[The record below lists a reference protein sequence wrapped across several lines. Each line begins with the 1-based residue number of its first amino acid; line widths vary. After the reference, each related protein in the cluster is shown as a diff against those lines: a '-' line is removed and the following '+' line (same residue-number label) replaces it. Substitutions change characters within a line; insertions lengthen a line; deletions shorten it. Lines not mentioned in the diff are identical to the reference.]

1 MTESGDM
8 VNRYEEAVRRMD
20 AANAGDPRLVEWG
33 GESLP
38 YELFYSHRVVEWVER
53 LCPGA
58 SEALRLAAR
67 SQHICRWESP
77 RSDYPMD
84 RAGYL
89 KWRADLKQFHARK
102 SGEILAA
109 AGYGVEVV
117 ERVRALNL
125 KQGLGRDEEVQVLE
139 DALCLV
145 TLQFQL
151 ADLMRKTEREKL
163 VSVLQKTWRKM
174 SESGRA
180 AALGLKYTEEEQV
193 LLGEVLEKERTG

>member
-1 MTESGDM
+1 MTENGD
-8 VNRYEEAVRRMD
+8 VFNQYEEAVRRMD

-53 LCPGA
+53 VCPGA

-193 LLGEVLEKERTG
+193 LLGEVLGKER

>member
-1 MTESGDM
+1 MTENGD
-8 VNRYEEAVRRMD
+8 VFNRYEEAVRRMD

-109 AGYGVEVV
+109 AGYGEEVV

-193 LLGEVLEKERTG
+193 LLGEVLGKER

>member
-1 MTESGDM
+1 MSEAGD
-8 VNRYEEAVRRMD
+8 VVDRYEEAVRRID
-20 AANAGDPRLVEWG
+20 AVNAGDPRWIECG
-33 GESLP
+33 GERVP
-38 YELFYSHRVVEWVER
+38 YELFYSHRVVGWVER
-53 LCPGA
+53 LSPGA

-77 RSDYPMD
+77 RSGYPMD

-89 KWRADLKQFHARK
+89 KWRADLKQLHARK

-109 AGYGVEVV
+109 AGYGE
-117 ERVRALNL
+117 ELIDRVRALNL
-125 KQGLGRDEEVQVLE
+125 KQGLGRDAEVQVLE

-163 VSVLQKTWRKM
+163 VSILQKTWRKM
-174 SESGRA
+174 SELGRE
-180 AALGLKYTEEEQV
+180 AALGLEYSEEEKE
-193 LLGEVLEKERTG
+193 LLGEVLGKER

>member
-1 MTESGDM
+1 MRMTESQSKL
-8 VNRYEEAVRRMD
+8 NRYEEAVRRID

-33 GESLP
+33 GASVP
-38 YELFYSHRVVEWVER
+38 YELFYSHRVVEWVGR
-53 LCPGA
+53 LSPDA

-84 RAGYL
+84 RVGYL

-102 SGEILAA
+102 SGEILAES
-109 AGYGVEVV
+109 GYGVEVI

-125 KQGLGRDEEVQVLE
+125 KQGLGGDAEVQVLE

-151 ADLMRKTEREKL
+151 ADLMRKTERGKL
-163 VSVLQKTWRKM
+163 VGVLQKTWRKM
-174 SESGRA
+174 SDSGRA
-180 AALGLKYTEEEQV
+180 AALGLEYSVEEQA
-193 LLGEVLEKERTG
+193 LLGEALGTEG

>member
-1 MTESGDM
+1 MTENGD
-8 VNRYEEAVRRMD
+8 VFNRYEEAVRRMD

-151 ADLMRKTEREKL
+151 ADLM
-163 VSVLQKTWRKM
+163 
-174 SESGRA
+174 
-180 AALGLKYTEEEQV
+180 
-193 LLGEVLEKERTG
+193 